1 MRPYALLLYYLIMR
15 THRAY
20 RPQTEIKTY
29 KFDLRDS
36 LRCAA
41 EISPANPR
49 TPTTSCPAFY
59 AESKKTD
66 GHDHRFVA
74 DSQQSA
80 QQLYKIA
87 KIFEK
92 KKLVDYL
99 QSSSVPIHMKS
110 RTVEDRTITQSNI
123 FAGGLMTDFDFPPL
137 DEN

>member
-29 KFDLRDS
+29 K
-36 LRCAA
+36 
-41 EISPANPR
+41 
-49 TPTTSCPAFY
+49 
-59 AESKKTD
+59 ESKKTD

-99 QSSSVPIHMKS
+99 QSSSVPIHMKA